1 LAREHLT
8 RRLVAVLAA
17 DVAGYSRLT
26 GADEEGTHVRLKEH
40 FRGLLVPKI
49 AAHFGT
55 VVKNTG
61 DGLLA
66 EFDSVVDAVR
76 CAVDV
81 QHGMGERNAA
91 LAPNDRIEFRI
102 GINVG
107 DVIRDDGDIFG
118 DAVNVAVRLQAI
130 AEPGGICLSDD
141 AHRYVRDK
149 IDVAFDDAGE
159 QRLKNIG
166 RPIRVFA
173 VRDRGTAPP
182 GAAGQTL
189 HCRAAVREHERGS

>member
-8 RRLVAVLAA
+8 RRLVAVFAA

-26 GADEEGTHVRLKEH
+26 GADEEGTHVRLKERL
-40 FRGLLVPKI
+40 RGLLVPKI

-81 QHGMGERNAA
+81 QHGMSERNAA
-91 LAPNDRIEFRI
+91 VPPNDRIEFRI

-107 DVIRDDGDIFG
+107 ESGMT
-118 DAVNVAVRLQAI
+118 AI
-130 AEPGGICLSDD
+130 YSATRSMS
-141 AHRYVRDK
+141 RYASKRS
-149 IDVAFDDAGE
+149 
-159 QRLKNIG
+159 RS
-166 RPIRVFA
+166 
-173 VRDRGTAPP
+173 P
-182 GAAGQTL
+182 GAFACPMMLIDMYETRSMLVSTMPANKG
-189 HCRAAVREHERGS
+189 